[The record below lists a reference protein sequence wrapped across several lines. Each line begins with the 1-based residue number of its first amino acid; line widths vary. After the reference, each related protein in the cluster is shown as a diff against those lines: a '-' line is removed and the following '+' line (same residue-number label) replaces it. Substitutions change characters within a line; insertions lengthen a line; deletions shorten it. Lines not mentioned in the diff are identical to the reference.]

1 MPRPEEEAPA
11 ARAVAAAAAA
21 AEDLEPERPEE
32 CFGTPVVLDIDAL
45 RLGIFVPGGS
55 GFFLGG
61 AMVSFQ
67 QRAINAD
74 E

>member
-1 MPRPEEEAPA
+1 
-11 ARAVAAAAAA
+11 VAAAAAA

-45 RLGIFVPGGS
+45 RVGIFAPGGS

-61 AMVSFQ
+61 AMVSLQ
-67 QRAINAD
+67 QRAINAG